1 MSLVSL
7 AFIINGSVTSFVRPI
22 HFFHFFGGREKE
34 TRQKKE
40 RREKYVSLFSTR
52 NYLSS
57 LKNERSRNNRMV
69 LERDT
74 FPQLAQFRV
83 AT

>member
-22 HFFHFFGGREKE
+22 HFFHFFGEREKE

-57 LKNERSRNNRMV
+57 LKNERPRNNRMV